1 MKDFTNFQIYHNSKS
16 DTLDVIL
23 HGGSSEGMKMSLVK
37 KVYQLSVDQG
47 HSVIAFNFPF
57 AERGQDQSS
66 GPELEEELK
75 TFQKFLD
82 YCDYKSFKKVRLIG
96 KSLGAIIVSFYLD
109 KLLEEEQNRFS
120 VVVLG
125 YVTGSLKLRNFKGP
139 ITVIQGEKDK
149 FGDIETVKKDL
160 KGARSKKIRYYEIK
174 NADHSFR
181 DLETKEPLYENNAMR
196 ILSSS
201 K

>member
-1 MKDFTNFQIYHNSKS
+1 MKDFTSFQYYHNSKS

-23 HGGSSEGMKMSLVK
+23 HGGSPEGMEMSLIRK
-37 KVYQLSVDQG
+37 AYKLSVGQS
-47 HSVIAFNFPF
+47 HSAITFNFPF

-66 GPELEEELK
+66 GPELEEELVSL
-75 TFQKFLD
+75 QKFLD
-82 YCDYKSFKKVRLIG
+82 YCDYKSFKRVRLIG
-96 KSLGAIIVSFYLD
+96 KSLGAIVASFYLD
-109 KLLEEEQNRFS
+109 KLPEDEQNRFS

-125 YVTGSLKLRNFKGP
+125 YVTGSLKLKSFKGP

-160 KGARSKKIRYYEIK
+160 RGARSKQIRYYEIK

-181 DLETKEPLYENNAMR
+181 DPETKEPLYENNAMR